1 MSKHR
6 HNIKEKRRGKQGFI
20 LREQTVGRNTLSL
33 KTTGECFRWSDCI
46 DSVAMQ
52 MVYVEMGGG
61 GSREKGQK
69 ATNNK
74 TCRHSG
80 LMQMNLNE

>member
-6 HNIKEKRRGKQGFI
+6 RNIKEKRRGKQGFI
-20 LREQTVGRNTLSL
+20 LGEQTVGRNTLSL
-33 KTTGECFRWSDCI
+33 KTTGVCFRWSDCI

-61 GSREKGQK
+61 VKGER
-69 ATNNK
+69 TESNK
-74 TCRHSG
+74 
-80 LMQMNLNE
+80 QQNLSTFWTDANEFE